1 MKILYAEGNF
11 LQKGHQILAYPA
23 TVGAAASHEI
33 EKSVLKTVPEIRE
46 SVFNMFAINP
56 EYDVEPPRLGD
67 VIWTETSGRK
77 WYAHCI
83 IYDENGELSFP
94 AFDLCMKS
102 LAKKADELGHE
113 QIGMPL
119 AWFREKKNK
128 IMWERMFPSIEDNI
142 GEHAQVFVYEH
153 DKEFLMSMIDSLPGS
168 KRAYYAD
175 VKIQFRDM

>member
-67 VIWTETSGRK
+67 
-77 WYAHCI
+77 